1 MKNKKYNI
9 IYADPPWK
17 YNDKGNAGKRG
28 ASHKYN
34 VMSITDIMLL
44 PVEKLAA
51 KNCTL
56 FLWVTNPLLIEGIAT
71 LKAWGFEY
79 KTVAF
84 TWVKLNKKP
93 LNIKKMKEANEK
105 LKPIIKY
112 KNNFYTPFMGM
123 GHKTR
128 ANTELCLIGTKGKPK
143 RVSAAV
149 TQEIL
154 APVREH
160 SRKPDEAREKIIQ
173 LMGNKKRIELFARQR
188 HEGWDALGD
197 EIESDIIL

>member
-9 IYADPPWK
+9 IYADPPWQYK
-17 YNDKGNAGKRG
+17 AQGGKRG
-28 ASHKYN
+28 SNHQYN

-44 PVEKLAA
+44 PVQELAA

-84 TWVKLNKKP
+84 NWVKLNKKP
-93 LNIKKMKEANEK
+93 LTVKKMKEAYEK
-105 LKPIIKY
+105 GKPIIKY

-143 RVSAAV
+143 RVSASV

-154 APVREH
+154 APIREH

-173 LMGNKKRIELFARQR
+173 LMGNKKRIELFARQK
-188 HEGWDALGD
+188 HKGWDAFGN